1 MTFVR
6 RARTALS
13 ILREQGV
20 GALSRRIVEKLSG
33 REKVDEAKLVF
44 ELLRGKG
51 SVMID
56 VGAHHGNSLA
66 PFADAGWQVY
76 AFEPDA
82 KNRAPLVERFGDQRN
97 VVIDPRGVSDKPA
110 RGVTLFRSDV
120 STGISGLSAFHDSHV
135 AADQIEVTT
144 LDEACAAWG
153 VTAIDFLKIDTE
165 GFDLFVLRG
174 MQLVPRA
181 ITCEFEDAK
190 TRPLGYGFHDLARYL
205 VERGYRIMVSE
216 WFPIERYGTT
226 HRWRRFQP
234 YPCELLDVAA
244 WGNLIAVRDRDFD
257 VLAVICER
265 WSAKA

>member
-1 MTFVR
+1 MTFAR
-6 RARTALS
+6 RARTALA

-20 GALSRRIVEKLSG
+20 VALARRIAEKLSG
-33 REKVDEAKLVF
+33 RQRIDEAKLVF

-66 PFADAGWQVY
+66 PFANAGWRVY

-82 KNRAPLVERFGDQRN
+82 KNRAPLVERYGRRSN
-97 VVIDPRGVSDKPA
+97 VVIDPRGVADKPA
-110 RGVTLFRSDV
+110 RGVTLFRSEV
-120 STGISGLSAFHDSHV
+120 STGISGLSAFHESHV

-144 LDEACAAWG
+144 LDDACAAWG

-174 MQLVPRA
+174 LRLVPRA

-190 TRPLGYGFHDLARYL
+190 TRALGYTFHDLARYL
-205 VERGYRIMVSE
+205 VDRGYRIMVSE

-226 HRWRRFQP
+226 HRWRRFAP
-234 YPCELLDVAA
+234 YPCELLDAAA
-244 WGNLIAVRDRDFD
+244 WGNLIAVRDGDFGA
-257 VLAVICER
+257 LAAICQR